1 MLGIG
6 LMALAFF
13 CYALSDAAAK
23 VLTQSLP
30 PFQVV
35 WFRQLGLLTVAL
47 WFLARRGPSILRTG
61 RPVLQLSRGLVAA
74 LSSSSFIF
82 AVSHVPLADA
92 VAVSFVAP
100 FFVTVMGALLLRET
114 VGLRRWGAIAVGF
127 LGMLIVVRPGF
138 GVFHP
143 AMLLVVAAAGLFSIR
158 QILSRLLGPV
168 DQIVTTIAYTSL
180 ASTALLTVPM
190 VLVWQTPDAPRQILF
205 LAMLAAT
212 AGAGE
217 VLVIRALDLTEAVVL
232 APLQYTM
239 ILWSTGLGWLLF
251 AQLPDRWT
259 LIGAAIIVASGIY
272 TVHRERLADRR
283 RRLSAQR

>member
-6 LMALAFF
+6 LMAMGVL
-13 CYALSDAAAK
+13 CYALSDASAK
-23 VLTQSLP
+23 LLTQHLP

-47 WFLARRGPSILRTG
+47 WFLARRGPAILRTR
-61 RPVLQLSRGLVAA
+61 RPALQLSRGLVAA
-74 LSSSSFIF
+74 LSSSAFIF
-82 AVSHVPLADA
+82 AVGYVPLADA

-100 FFVTVMGALLLRET
+100 FIVTVLGALLLHET
-114 VGLRRWGAIAVGF
+114 VGLRRWSAISVGF

-143 AMLLVVAAAGLFSIR
+143 AMLLVVAAAGLFSVR

-168 DQIVTTIAYTSL
+168 DQIVTTIAYTAL
-180 ASTALLTVPM
+180 ASTALLTIPM
-190 VLVWQTPDAPRQILF
+190 LLVWQNPETPRQMLL
-205 LAMLAAT
+205 LALLAAS

-217 VLVIRALDLTEAVVL
+217 VFVVRALDLAEAAAL
-232 APLQYTM
+232 APIQYTM

-251 AQLPDRWT
+251 AQLPDFWT
-259 LIGAAIIVASGIY
+259 LIGAAIIMASGIY
-272 TVHRERLADRR
+272 TVHRERLA
-283 RRLSAQR
+283 AQRAAAGPG